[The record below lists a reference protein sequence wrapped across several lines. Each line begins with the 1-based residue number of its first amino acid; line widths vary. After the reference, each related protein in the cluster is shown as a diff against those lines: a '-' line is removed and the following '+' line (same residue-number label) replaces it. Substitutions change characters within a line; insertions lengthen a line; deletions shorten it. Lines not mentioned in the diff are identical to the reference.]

1 MLASPPMR
9 PRSPLLVCLV
19 ALATGAIPAGV
30 ACSTNGSPPQGPAD
44 GSTSAQPTAAAS
56 AEAAQVS
63 EPSATATLVGPTGD
77 ITNSPPS
84 GGVVMDNASPPGTTS
99 VTTRLSPII
108 DVMVTNRE
116 KYRACLD
123 GWGQAN
129 PGRELKVTLSIK
141 LDKDGALES
150 AAFKPDETDVVD
162 KAIESCMSKVSSS
175 LAFPASPSGQ
185 PTRYNHRFVFKAKK
199 S

>member
-1 MLASPPMR
+1 VLASPPMR
-9 PRSPLLVCLV
+9 SRFLLLASLV
-19 ALATGAIPAGV
+19 ATALGATSAGA
-30 ACSTNGSPPQGPAD
+30 ACSTGGSPPQDPAD
-44 GSTSAQPTAAAS
+44 GATSAQPAITAS
-56 AEAAQVS
+56 AEAVAS
-63 EPSATATLVGPTGD
+63 AEPAEAPSAIGPTGE
-77 ITNSPPS
+77 ITNAPPS

-99 VTTRLSPII
+99 VTTRLQPII
-108 DVMVTNRE
+108 DVMVANRE

-141 LDKDGALES
+141 LDKEGALES
-150 AAFKPDETDVVD
+150 AAFKPDETDVAD
-162 KAIESCMSKVSSS
+162 KTIEACMSKVSNS
-175 LAFPASPSGQ
+175 LKFPASPAGQ